1 MLRAPETSGR
11 IVICLTSSFDK
22 TAREE
27 TPTRGSVASARWGLS
42 RRSRRFEPRYQ
53 INHGRAAIIIRQ
65 CDSERN
71 VLAGTRRSYDEEVVR
86 DRCLTMRKND
96 DAGLRARSYFTHLLS
111 QASKPD
117 RPIVSITV
125 QLQEGWQ
132 AKLTIGYLLVDAM
145 CRGEYV
151 PVGDEHTPAVLNRAL
166 SEKSCHPWPLFGI
179 GRSTAR
185 DPRLCFG
192 GGAASSGSSWFPRRL
207 FGDRRVRF
215 VPPNQFVRYI
225 LLLLGT

>member
-1 MLRAPETSGR
+1 MFRASETSGR
-11 IVICLTSSFDK
+11 IVICLTCSPDK

-27 TPTRGSVASARWGLS
+27 TRTRGSVASARWRSFTAKPAIRVDQSS
-42 RRSRRFEPRYQ
+42 R
-53 INHGRAAIIIRQ
+53 
-65 CDSERN
+65 
-71 VLAGTRRSYDEEVVR
+71 
-86 DRCLTMRKND
+86 
-96 DAGLRARSYFTHLLS
+96 LR
-111 QASKPD
+111 
-117 RPIVSITV
+117 TV

-166 SEKSCHPWPLFGI
+166 SEKSCHPRPLFGI

-185 DPRLCFG
+185 DPRLRLG

-207 FGDRRVRF
+207 LGDRRVCL
-215 VPPNQFVRYI
+215 VPPNQFVRYL